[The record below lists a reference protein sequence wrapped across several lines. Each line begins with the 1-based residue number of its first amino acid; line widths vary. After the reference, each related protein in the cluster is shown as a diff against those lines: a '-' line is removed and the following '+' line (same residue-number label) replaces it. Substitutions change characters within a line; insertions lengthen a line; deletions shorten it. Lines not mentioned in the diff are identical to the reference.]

1 MKYLI
6 VGTFENQGQ
15 PLCKLKLCDGL
26 QEKKEFLEQI
36 IWDTERSKYY
46 PTTNRREDEN
56 GEVWEGTSPSDKWA
70 VRIKRFTANQQI
82 MSKNIDT
89 LITQWYNKNG
99 GESDV

>member
-6 VGTFENQGQ
+6 VGTFENEGQ
-15 PLCKLKLCDGL
+15 PLCRLKLCDGL
-26 QEKKEFLEQI
+26 QEKKDFLEQI
-36 IWDTERSKYY
+36 IWDAERNKYY

-56 GEVWEGTSPSDKWA
+56 GEIWEGVCHSGRWA

-89 LITQWYNKNG
+89 LITQ
-99 GESDV
+99 

>member
-1 MKYLI
+1 MRYLI

-36 IWDTERSKYY
+36 IWDTERNKYY

-56 GEVWEGTSPSDKWA
+56 GEVWEGTSPSGKWA

-82 MSKNIDT
+82 MSRNIDT

>member
-36 IWDTERSKYY
+36 IWDTERNKYY

-56 GEVWEGTSPSDKWA
+56 GEVWEGTSPSGKWA

-89 LITQWYNKNG
+89 LITQ
-99 GESDV
+99 